1 MLKSDGGLLLE
12 GGAAIRILKM
22 LGGLWL
28 ALGLVLSVFPRQWRN
43 AVYHFFGERRY
54 RLFGRTET
62 ACPVVSERLRT
73 RFRE

>member
-1 MLKSDGGLLLE
+1 M
-12 GGAAIRILKM
+12 
-22 LGGLWL
+22 
-28 ALGLVLSVFPRQWRN
+28 LGLVLSVFPRQWRN
-43 AVYHFFGERRY
+43 AAYHFFGERRY